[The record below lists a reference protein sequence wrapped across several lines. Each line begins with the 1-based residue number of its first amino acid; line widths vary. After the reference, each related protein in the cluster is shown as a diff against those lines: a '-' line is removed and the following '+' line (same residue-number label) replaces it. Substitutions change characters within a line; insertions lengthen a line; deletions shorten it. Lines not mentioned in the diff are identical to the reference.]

1 MKNITLVVIDG
12 LGTETEA
19 YEQLCDKITNKFPFL
34 NVNEVLFFT
43 SNKNYSNSRF
53 NVVELDNPLD
63 YTDLN
68 TLMFQDIADYSD
80 GEYFM
85 IVQLDGYPLNAQ
97 HWTPEFLEYDYIGAP
112 WPAGMRWTGNSPVVG
127 NGGFSIRSRKIYE
140 ITTHAEGYSEYHRKT
155 INNEDVMLSVV
166 VRPQL
171 EERGIRFA
179 PVELARKFSV
189 EIPID
194 KDHTVE
200 NSFGF
205 HGKDYIKNGKNA
217 L

>member
-1 MKNITLVVIDG
+1 MKNITLVAIDG
-12 LGTETEA
+12 LGTETEP
-19 YEQLCDKITNKFPFL
+19 YEKLCNDIIAKFPCL
-34 NVNEVLFFT
+34 NINEVLFFT
-43 SNKNYSNSRF
+43 ANRGYKNSSF
-53 NVVELDNPLD
+53 NIVDLDNPLD

-68 TLMFQDIADYSD
+68 VLMFQDIADYSD

-85 IVQLDGYPLNAQ
+85 MIQLDGHPVNAH

-127 NGGFSIRSRKIYE
+127 NGGFSIRSRRIYE
-140 ITTHAEGYSEYHRKT
+140 ITRHAEGYSEYHRKT

-166 VRPQL
+166 VRSQL

-194 KDHTVE
+194 ENHTLK

-205 HGKDYIKNGKNA
+205 HGKSH
-217 L
+217 